1 MSHSFSV
8 EGGELFDRIVKVG
21 KFSEDI
27 AKMLFYQMLLAVK
40 VGVAAHMISTYLCF
54 LYIVLT

>member
-1 MSHSFSV
+1 MLIKLSHEDTYIIYSV

-21 KFSEDI
+21 RFSENI

-40 VGVAAHMISTYLCF
+40 VGVAAHM
-54 LYIVLT
+54 